1 MRVAAG
7 TGSTKHEATQ
17 SQQVRREQG
26 KVKEEGGSKKKKALI
41 LFEDIDLVF
50 DDLDDGFYGAVTT
63 LVQQTKRPIVL
74 TTSDPG
80 FKIFGHRALRCDPEV
95 IICKRSGQQSPGAC
109 SGGRVQLV
117 QPPPRQDEQPFQI
130 QAL

>member
-1 MRVAAG
+1 M
-7 TGSTKHEATQ
+7 
-17 SQQVRREQG
+17 RREQG

-74 TTSDPG
+74 MTSDQDSG

-95 IICKRSGQQSPGAC
+95 IICQQSPGAC

-117 QPPPRQDEQPFQI
+117 QPTPRQDEQPFQI